1 MKVKVSQERIRELRM
16 SRGWTQEKLAD
27 VANVHTRTIQRIEN
41 DEVSSIQ
48 SLNAIAEALNVEPK
62 ILHCEETEMQ
72 TNDQRL
78 IPNDC
83 IQPPNKFAAMS
94 FNERRYAKEFAQE
107 AERIETW
114 LSYKWAGWGLLLIGG
129 FLTVDVLL
137 MTQANL
143 TRTAIF
149 NVFFPG
155 ITIGQLLMFIGAY
168 GIHLAKK
175 AAREKRILSKLL

>member
-1 MKVKVSQERIRELRM
+1 MKVQVNQKKIRGLRM

-27 VANVHTRTIQRIEN
+27 VSNVHTRTIQRIEN
-41 DEVSSIQ
+41 DETSSIQ
-48 SLNAIAEALNVEPK
+48 SLNAIAEALNVEPE
-62 ILHCEETEMQ
+62 ILHYEEAETKA
-72 TNDQRL
+72 NDQRL

-83 IQPPNKFAAMS
+83 IQPPNKAAS
-94 FNERRYAKEFAQE
+94 ISLNERQHAKEIAQE
-107 AERIETW
+107 AERLETW
-114 LSYKWAGWGLLLIGG
+114 LSYEWAGWGVFLIGG

-143 TRTAIF
+143 TRTVIF

-155 ITIGQLLMFIGAY
+155 IIIGQLLMFAGAY

-175 AAREKRILSKLL
+175 AAREKSILATLL